1 MTEVNLHTY
10 VKMDDKNW
18 NTISQN
24 LTEMCQVAVRAAWA
38 MGYQAL
44 PYDHQLRQ
52 IEKRTVEISV
62 LLTSSTV
69 LKRLNSD
76 YRNKNTPTNVLSFP
90 GDYAA
95 PATNSEVLLGD
106 VILGREKVIQEAEDM
121 DKDIS
126 DHATHL
132 VVHGVLHLLGY
143 DHENDNEA
151 IIMES
156 LEVNA
161 LASLGLSN
169 PYETNR

>member
-1 MTEVNLHTY
+1 M
-10 VKMDDKNW
+10 
-18 NTISQN
+18 
-24 LTEMCQVAVRAAWA
+24 AVRQHRAEA
-38 MGYQAL
+38 
-44 PYDHQLRQ
+44 R
-52 IEKRTVEISV
+52 
-62 LLTSSTV
+62 
-69 LKRLNSD
+69 RLMD
-76 YRNKNTPTNVLSFP
+76 GDCPT
-90 GDYAA
+90 
-95 PATNSEVLLGD
+95 EVLLGD

-161 LASLGLSN
+161 MASLGLSN

>member
-1 MTEVNLHTY
+1 MHAY
-10 VKMDDKNW
+10 VKIEDENW

-24 LTEMCQVAVRAAWA
+24 LTEMCQMAVHAAWA
-38 MGYQAL
+38 LGYEAL
-44 PYDHQLRQ
+44 PYDHKLRQ
-52 IEKRTVEISV
+52 IKKRTVEISI
-62 LLTSSTV
+62 LLTSSNV

-76 YRNKNTPTNVLSFP
+76 YRNKNTSTNVLSFP
-90 GDYAA
+90 GDYAG

-106 VILGREKVIQEAEDM
+106 VILGCEKVIQEAEDL
-121 DKDIS
+121 DKDTS

-161 LASLGLSN
+161 MASLGLSS
-169 PYETNR
+169 PYETNH